1 MSENWVYQYSGKI
14 GADMFNIRAND
25 VDEFESR
32 LTSFEERVIG
42 MLVGINQKVEAARN
56 VGASIPVATATP
68 PVSATTE
75 TVKEQQSWGT
85 PTTTS
90 QTISRPSCQ
99 HGQRI
104 GREGNGAKGP
114 WRAFFC
120 PTPKGTPDQ
129 CDPQWVDRK
138 NDSAWNA
145 WVAG

>member
-1 MSENWVYQYSGKI
+1 MSEDWSLQASFKV
-14 GADMFNIRAND
+14 GADMINVRAAD
-25 VDEFESR
+25 IDEFETK
-32 LTSFEERVIG
+32 LLAFEERAIG
-42 MLVGINQKVEAARN
+42 TVVSIQQKIDAARN

-75 TVKEQQSWGT
+75 TVKEQQTWGT

-99 HGQRI
+99 HGQRV

-114 WRAFFC
+114 WRAYFC

-129 CDPQWVDRK
+129 CDPMWVDRK
-138 NDSAWNA
+138 DDSAWNS

>member
-1 MSENWVYQYSGKI
+1 MSEDWVFQFSTKI
-14 GADMFNIRAND
+14 ANDMVNIRAND
-25 VDEFESR
+25 IDTFESQ
-32 LTSFEERVIG
+32 LLAFEERAIG
-42 MLVGINQKVEAARN
+42 TCVSIQQKIEAARN

-68 PVSATTE
+68 PVAATAE

-99 HGQRI
+99 HGQRV

-120 PTPKGTPDQ
+120 SAPKGDPSQ
-129 CDPQWVDRK
+129 CDPVWINRK
-138 NDSAWNA
+138 DDSAWNA